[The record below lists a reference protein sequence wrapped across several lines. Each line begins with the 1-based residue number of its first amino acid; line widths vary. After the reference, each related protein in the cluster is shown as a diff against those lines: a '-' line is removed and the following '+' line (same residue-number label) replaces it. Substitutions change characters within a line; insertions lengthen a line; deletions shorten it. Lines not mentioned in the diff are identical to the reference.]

1 MFDNFNLQKHK
12 TLQYPSDSSLKT
24 LSEIKTLSNKPLD
37 KSFALK
43 YDNIFNVYKNIFI
56 NKQRRFPAE
65 LVTKLLEESKKP
77 ILKIKQY
84 HNRKRPNVVAK
95 EFGINLPYV
104 KMASAQTPAF
114 PSGHSAQAYLIKEV
128 LSDMFPE
135 LTSQFD
141 KAAKNISTSRIM
153 ANVHYE
159 SDKEAGEKLGLDLY
173 NHFYNHL
180 KNI

>member
-1 MFDNFNLQKHK
+1 MFENFNLQKYK
-12 TLQYPSDSSLKT
+12 TLKYPSDSSLKT
-24 LSEIKTLSNKPLD
+24 LSEIKTLLNKPLD
-37 KSFALK
+37 KSFAIK
-43 YDNIFNVYKNIFI
+43 YDNVYNVFKNVFV
-56 NKQRRFPAE
+56 NKKRVFPSE
-65 LVTKLLEESKKP
+65 LVTKLLKESTKP

-159 SDKEAGEKLGLDLY
+159 SDKEAGEKLGMDL
-173 NHFYNHL
+173 YNHL